1 MIFEV
6 FISICL
12 SLYLSMYLSINLLN
26 YLSFRRMNGSIE
38 AVDEF
43 RRNLT
48 RLKPELENLM
58 EFGGTKVSKK

>member
-1 MIFEV
+1 
-6 FISICL
+6 
-12 SLYLSMYLSINLLN
+12 
-26 YLSFRRMNGSIE
+26 MNGSLE

-58 EFGGTKVSKK
+58 EFGGTKVSTYLFYKCRHEKWYS